1 MVNIKDIRPS
11 DLFCELSYFSVVKVN
26 PTSVTFKHLATGTEV
41 DLGNDYVSNLLSSAD
56 SYVSEQSVGIEDKLW
71 TQKQLDDAKN
81 TTNKVGDVRVPGMK
95 SIWDSIGSKVF
106 RVSFIKK
113 GKNLSNTAYNKA
125 IQEKL
130 TDATHVLEKAKSSK
144 KGVTTVALELLED
157 LIRNPINSTV
167 AGEERILRGW
177 KLQHESLDG
186 QYAVMDS
193 DLMEKRVVNL
203 NTIKWIIV
211 DGVKYI
217 KE

>member
-1 MVNIKDIRPS
+1 MVNIKDIQPG
-11 DLFCELSYFSVVKVN
+11 DLFGEISFFSTVKVN
-26 PTSVTFKHLATGTEV
+26 PTSVRFKHLNTGKEV
-41 DLGNDYVSNLLSSAD
+41 DLGSDYVEQLLYAAD
-56 SYVSEQSVGIEDKLW
+56 QYSESKVIGIEDKLW
-71 TQKQLDDAKN
+71 TAKQIAEAGRTDVQ
-81 TTNKVGDVRVPGMK
+81 VGDVRVPGMK
-95 SIWDSIGSKVF
+95 SIWDGIGSKVF

-113 GKNLSNTAYNKA
+113 GKELSKTAYTKA
-125 IQEKL
+125 VQAKL
-130 TDATHVLEKAKSSK
+130 AEATFTLEKAKTSK

-157 LIRNPINSTV
+157 LIHNPIVSTV

-203 NTIKWIIV
+203 NTIQWIIV

>member
-1 MVNIKDIRPS
+1 MINIKDVQVG
-11 DLFCELSYFSVVKVN
+11 DLFSEQAYYNVVKIN
-26 PTSVTFKHLATGTEV
+26 PTSITFKHLTTGTEV
-41 DLGNDYVSNLLSSAD
+41 DLGNDYTVNLLCSAD
-56 SYVSEQSVGIEDKLW
+56 SYNDSLVVGIEDKLW
-71 TQKQLDDAKN
+71 TAKQLTDAGN
-81 TTNKVGDVRVPGMK
+81 TTNQVGDVRVPGMK
-95 SIWDSIGSKVF
+95 SIWDGIGSKVF

-130 TDATHVLEKAKSSK
+130 KEATYTLEKAKTSK
-144 KGVTTVALELLED
+144 KGVTTVALELLEE

>member
-1 MVNIKDIRPS
+1 MVNIQDIQPL

-26 PTSVTFKHLATGTEV
+26 PTSVTFKHLGTGKEV
-41 DLGNDYVSNLLSSAD
+41 DLGNDYVSQILTSAD
-56 SYVSEQSVGIEDKLW
+56 SYITSEVVGIEDKLW
-71 TQKQLDDAKN
+71 TQKQIDEAKN

-95 SIWDSIGSKVF
+95 SIWDGIGSKVF

-113 GKNLSNTAYNKA
+113 GKELSKTAYNKA

-130 TDATHVLEKAKSSK
+130 TDATYVLEKAKSSK

-157 LIRNPINSTV
+157 LIRNPIVSTV
-167 AGEERILRGW
+167 AGEERVLRGW

>member
-1 MVNIKDIRPS
+1 MVNIKDIQPG
-11 DLFCELSYFSVVKVN
+11 DLFGEISFFSVVKVN
-26 PTSVTFKHLATGTEV
+26 LTSVKFKHLATGKEV
-41 DLGNDYVSNLLSSAD
+41 DLGSDYVEQLLYAAD
-56 SYVSEQSVGIEDKLW
+56 QHQSTVSVGIEDKLW
-71 TQKQLDDAKN
+71 TQKQLDEAKN

-95 SIWDSIGSKVF
+95 SIWDGIGSKVF

-113 GKNLSNTAYNKA
+113 GKELSKTAYNKLIA
-125 IQEKL
+125 DKL
-130 TDATHVLEKAKSSK
+130 ADATYKIDKARTSK
-144 KGVTTVALELLED
+144 KGVTTVAVELLEEV
-157 LIRNPINSTV
+157 IRNPIVNTI

-211 DGVKYI
+211 DGVKYV

>member
-1 MVNIKDIRPS
+1 MNNILDVQVGDLWSDISYLQTLAVHKDTV
-11 DLFCELSYFSVVKVN
+11 DL
-26 PTSVTFKHLATGTEV
+26 KHLNTGETVVLSHEY
-41 DLGNDYVSNLLSSAD
+41 LEKLLHSAD
-56 SYVSEQSVGIEDKLW
+56 QYSSELSVGIEDKLW
-71 TQKQLDDAKN
+71 TAKQLTDAGN
-81 TTNKVGDVRVPGMK
+81 TTNQVGDVRVPGMK
-95 SIWDSIGSKVF
+95 SIWDGIGSKVF

-130 TDATHVLEKAKSSK
+130 KEATYTLEKAKTSK
-144 KGVTTVALELLED
+144 KGVTTVALELLEE
-157 LIRNPINSTV
+157 LIRNPINSTI

-211 DGVKYI
+211 DGTKYI

>member
-1 MVNIKDIRPS
+1 MVNIQDIQPL

-26 PTSVTFKHLATGTEV
+26 PTSVTFKHLGTGKEV
-41 DLGNDYVSNLLSSAD
+41 DLGNDYVSQILTSAD
-56 SYVSEQSVGIEDKLW
+56 SYITSEVVGIEDKLW

-81 TTNKVGDVRVPGMK
+81 TTNKVGEVRVPGMK

-113 GKNLSNTAYNKA
+113 GKELSKTAYNKA

-130 TDATHVLEKAKSSK
+130 TDATYVLEKAKSSK

-157 LIRNPINSTV
+157 LIRNPIVSTV
-167 AGEERILRGW
+167 AGEERVLRGW

>member
-1 MVNIKDIRPS
+1 MNNIIDVQPGDLWSDISYLQTIAVNKDTV
-11 DLFCELSYFSVVKVN
+11 DL
-26 PTSVTFKHLATGTEV
+26 KHLATGETVVLSHE
-41 DLGNDYVSNLLSSAD
+41 YVEKLLSSAD
-56 SYVSEQSVGIEDKLW
+56 QYSQEVSCGIEDKLW
-71 TQKQLDDAKN
+71 TAKQLTDAKN
-81 TTNKVGDVRVPGMK
+81 TTNQVGDVRVSGMK

-106 RVSFIKK
+106 RVCFVKK
-113 GKNLSNTAYNKA
+113 GKELSKTAYNKLVA
-125 IQEKL
+125 EKL
-130 TDATHVLEKAKSSK
+130 ESATYTLEKAKTSK
-144 KGVTTVALELLED
+144 KGVTTVAVELLED
-157 LIRNPINSTV
+157 LIRNPIVSHV
-167 AGEERILRGW
+167 PGEERILRGW

>member
-1 MVNIKDIRPS
+1 MVNIQDIQPL
-11 DLFCELSYFSVVKVN
+11 DLFCELSYFSVVRVN
-26 PTSVTFKHLATGTEV
+26 PTSVTFKHLGTGKEV
-41 DLGNDYVSNLLSSAD
+41 DLGNDYVSQILTSAD
-56 SYVSEQSVGIEDKLW
+56 SYITSEVVGIEDKLW

-81 TTNKVGDVRVPGMK
+81 TTNKVGEVRVPGMK

-106 RVSFIKK
+106 RVCFIKK
-113 GKNLSNTAYNKA
+113 GKELSKTAYNKLVA
-125 IQEKL
+125 EKL
-130 TDATHVLEKAKSSK
+130 AEATYTIEKAKTSK
-144 KGVTTVALELLED
+144 KGVTTVAVELLEE
-157 LIRNPINSTV
+157 LIRNPIISHV
-167 AGEERILRGW
+167 PGEERILRGW

-211 DGVKYI
+211 DGVKYS

>member
-1 MVNIKDIRPS
+1 MVNIKDVQVG
-11 DLFCELSYFSVVKVN
+11 DLFSEQAYYNVVKIN
-26 PTSVTFKHLATGTEV
+26 PTSITFKHLTTGTEV
-41 DLGNDYVSNLLSSAD
+41 DLGNDYVSSLLVSAD
-56 SYVSEQSVGIEDKLW
+56 SYNESKVVGIEDKLW
-71 TQKQLDDAKN
+71 TAKQIAEANRTDVQ
-81 TTNKVGDVRVPGMK
+81 VGDVRVQGMK
-95 SIWDSIGSKVF
+95 SIWDGIGSKVF

-113 GKNLSNTAYNKA
+113 GKELSKTAYNKA
-125 IQEKL
+125 VQAKL
-130 TDATHVLEKAKSSK
+130 AEATFTLEKAKTSK
-144 KGVTTVALELLED
+144 KGVTTVALELLEE
-157 LIRNPINSTV
+157 LIHNPIVSTV

-203 NTIKWIIV
+203 NTIQWIIV

>member
-1 MVNIKDIRPS
+1 MVNIKDIQPL

-56 SYVSEQSVGIEDKLW
+56 SYVSEVRCGIEDKLW
-71 TQKQLDDAKN
+71 TQKQLDEAKN

-113 GKNLSNTAYNKA
+113 GKELSKTAYNKA

-130 TDATHVLEKAKSSK
+130 TDATYVLEKAKSSK

-157 LIRNPINSTV
+157 LIRNPIVSTV

-211 DGVKYI
+211 DGVKYV

>member
-1 MVNIKDIRPS
+1 MVNIRDIQPG
-11 DLFCELSYFSVVKVN
+11 DLFGEISYFSVINVN
-26 PTSVTFKHLATGTEV
+26 PTSVKFKHLQSGQEV
-41 DLGNDYVSNLLSSAD
+41 DLGSDYVESLLFAAD
-56 SYVSEQSVGIEDKLW
+56 QHQSTVSVGIEDKLW

-81 TTNKVGDVRVPGMK
+81 TANKVGDVRVPGMK

-113 GKNLSNTAYNKA
+113 GKELSKKAYDKLIA
-125 IQEKL
+125 EKL
-130 TDATHVLEKAKSSK
+130 EAATYTLEKAKTSK
-144 KGVTTVALELLED
+144 KGVTTVAVELLED
-157 LIRNPINSTV
+157 LIRNPIVSTV
-167 AGEERILRGW
+167 PGEERILRGW

>member
-1 MVNIKDIRPS
+1 MVNIKDIQAG
-11 DLFCELSYFSVVKVN
+11 DLFNELSYFSVVKTN

-56 SYVSEQSVGIEDKLW
+56 SYVSEETVGIEDKLW
-71 TQKQLDDAKN
+71 TQKQLTDAGN
-81 TTNKVGDVRVPGMK
+81 TTNQVGDVRVLGMK

-113 GKNLSNTAYNKA
+113 GKELSKTAYTKA
-125 IQEKL
+125 IKARL
-130 TDATHVLEKAKSSK
+130 DDATSILEKAKTSK
-144 KGVTTVALELLED
+144 KGVTTVAIELMED
-157 LIRNPINSTV
+157 LIHNPIIS
-167 AGEERILRGW
+167 AIPGEERILRGW

-203 NTIKWIIV
+203 NTIQWIIL

>member
-1 MVNIKDIRPS
+1 MVNIKDIQAG
-11 DLFCELSYFSVVKVN
+11 DLFNELSYFSVVKVN
-26 PTSVTFKHLATGTEV
+26 STSVTFKHLATGTEV
-41 DLGNDYVSNLLSSAD
+41 DLGNDYVSQLLSSAD
-56 SYVSEQSVGIEDKLW
+56 SYVSEQIVGIEDKLW
-71 TQKQLDDAKN
+71 TAKQLTDTGN
-81 TTNKVGDVRVPGMK
+81 TTNQVGDVRIPGMK

-106 RVSFIKK
+106 RVCFDKK
-113 GKNLSNTAYNKA
+113 GKKLSNTAYNKA

-130 TDATHVLEKAKSSK
+130 KEATYTLEKAKTSK
-144 KGVTTVALELLED
+144 KGVTTVALELLEE

-177 KLQHESLDG
+177 KITHESLDG

>member
-1 MVNIKDIRPS
+1 MNNIIDVQPGDLWSDISYLQTIAVNKDTV
-11 DLFCELSYFSVVKVN
+11 DL
-26 PTSVTFKHLATGTEV
+26 KHLATGETVVLSHE
-41 DLGNDYVSNLLSSAD
+41 YVEKLLSSAD
-56 SYVSEQSVGIEDKLW
+56 QYSQEITCGIEDKLW

-113 GKNLSNTAYNKA
+113 GKELSKTAYNKLIA
-125 IQEKL
+125 DKLQE
-130 TDATHVLEKAKSSK
+130 ATYTLEKAKSSK
-144 KGVTTVALELLED
+144 KGVTTVAVELLED
-157 LIRNPINSTV
+157 LIRNPIVSNV
-167 AGEERILRGW
+167 PGEERILRGW

>member
-1 MVNIKDIRPS
+1 MVNIKDIQVG
-11 DLFCELSYFSVVKVN
+11 DLFNELSYFSVVKVN

-56 SYVSEQSVGIEDKLW
+56 SYVSEQVVGIEDKLW
-71 TQKQLDDAKN
+71 TAKQLTDAKN
-81 TTNKVGDVRVPGMK
+81 TTNQVGDVRVPGMK

-106 RVSFIKK
+106 RVCFVKK
-113 GKNLSNTAYNKA
+113 GKELSKTAYNKL
-125 IQEKL
+125 IVEKL
-130 TDATHVLEKAKSSK
+130 EAATYTLEKAKTSK
-144 KGVTTVALELLED
+144 KGVTTVAVELLED
-157 LIRNPINSTV
+157 LIRNPIVSHV
-167 AGEERILRGW
+167 PGEERILRGW

>member
-1 MVNIKDIRPS
+1 MNNIIDVQPGDLWSDISYLQTITVNKDTV
-11 DLFCELSYFSVVKVN
+11 DL
-26 PTSVTFKHLATGTEV
+26 KHLATGETV
-41 DLGNDYVSNLLSSAD
+41 VLSHDYVEKLLSSAD
-56 SYVSEQSVGIEDKLW
+56 QFSQEITCGIEDKLW
-71 TQKQLDDAKN
+71 TAKQLTDAKN
-81 TTNKVGDVRVPGMK
+81 TTNQVGDVRVPGMK

-106 RVSFIKK
+106 RVCFVKK
-113 GKNLSNTAYNKA
+113 GKELSKTAYNKLVA
-125 IQEKL
+125 EKL
-130 TDATHVLEKAKSSK
+130 ESATYTLEKAKTSK
-144 KGVTTVALELLED
+144 KGVTTVAVELLED
-157 LIRNPINSTV
+157 LIRNPIVSTV
-167 AGEERILRGW
+167 PGEERILRGW